1 MRSARVGVY
10 TMKPGSV
17 DTAIQR
23 AEHDLLPQYRRL
35 PGFVSYELIKTGPDS
50 AISISVWETHEE
62 AEHAVGATAEWVK
75 EHLAGMIET
84 VTNHVGDI
92 AFRHIPARS

>member
-10 TMKPGSV
+10 TMKPGSTDSV
-17 DTAIQR
+17 IHL
-23 AEHDLLPQYRRL
+23 AEHTLLPQYRQL
-35 PGFVSYELIKTGPDS
+35 PGFVSYELIRTGPDS
-50 AISISVWETHEE
+50 VISVSVWETHDE
-62 AEHAVGATAEWVK
+62 AEKAVAETSQWVQANI
-75 EHLAGMIET
+75 AGLVET